1 MGRVGRLIQILNLQ
15 ALASQDQREM
25 EQALPALQRALSLAE
40 PEGYVRTFIDE
51 GEPMARLLRRALGQG
66 IMPSYVGRLLAALGD
81 VTKAKLSSS
90 VLSPGSGQA
99 LRPSSP
105 LVEPLTA
112 REHEVLC
119 LIAAGLSNQ
128 EIAQDLVIALST
140 VKSHINHIYGKLDV
154 ESRTQAVV
162 KAQELSLL

>member
-105 LVEPLTA
+105 LWILGVEKPSQIFRALERFTI
-112 REHEVLC
+112 V
-119 LIAAGLSNQ
+119 GLEERSFQ
-128 EIAQDLVIALST
+128 
-140 VKSHINHIYGKLDV
+140 
-154 ESRTQAVV
+154 
-162 KAQELSLL
+162 